1 MEKEKTFNDICFEFQ
16 QTLIDVFN
24 KEEDIPFL
32 LKYYLMKEVWD
43 SVQKNKMTIDKETR
57 DNYLSSLEQMKE
69 QISTE
74 TE

>member
-1 MEKEKTFNDICFEFQ
+1 MEKEKSFNDICFEFQ

-24 KEEDIPFL
+24 KEENIPFL

-43 SVQKNKMTIDKETR
+43 SVQKNKMIIDKETR
-57 DNYLSSLEQMKE
+57 DNYLSRLEQMKE
-69 QISTE
+69 QINTE

>member
-1 MEKEKTFNDICFEFQ
+1 MEKEKSFNDICFEFQ

-24 KEEDIPFL
+24 KEENIPFL

-57 DNYLSSLEQMKE
+57 DNYLSNLEQMKE
-69 QISTE
+69 QINTE

>member
-1 MEKEKTFNDICFEFQ
+1 MEKEKSFNDICFEFQ

-24 KEEDIPFL
+24 KEENIPFL

-69 QISTE
+69 QINTE

>member
-1 MEKEKTFNDICFEFQ
+1 MEKEKSFNDICFEFQ

-24 KEEDIPFL
+24 KEENIPFL
-32 LKYYLMKEVWD
+32 LKYYLIKEVWD

-69 QISTE
+69 QINTE